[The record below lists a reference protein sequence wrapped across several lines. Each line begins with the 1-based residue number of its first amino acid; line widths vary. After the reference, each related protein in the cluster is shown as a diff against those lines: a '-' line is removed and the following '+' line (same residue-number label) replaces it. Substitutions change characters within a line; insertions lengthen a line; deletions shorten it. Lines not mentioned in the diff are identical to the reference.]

1 MVNSAQQ
8 GCQVQKFSTFCA
20 GLGVGKWQNRIFLA
34 KSQMAIL
41 PHTGYKQTHPVNK
54 DLMIE
59 IDQKCNEWNKQLPI
73 LLFFFCIFLYSY
85 FENKE
90 LFIKNRLFFS
100 AQF

>member
-20 GLGVGKWQNRIFLA
+20 GLGVAKWQNRIFLA
-34 KSQMAIL
+34 KSQMAIP

-59 IDQKCNEWNKQLPI
+59 IDQ
-73 LLFFFCIFLYSY
+73 
-85 FENKE
+85 
-90 LFIKNRLFFS
+90 
-100 AQF
+100 